1 MHLLKGNIRLSPPKR
16 ESDSENYV
24 VEYTDKNIFEGAVGQ
39 IALDLL
45 DGLVAAHRK
54 AIEDFENGREMF
66 EKANAF
72 SNGFCTFLVNDENFG
87 FAETGTIPQPV
98 ERNESSLCGYS
109 TS

>member
-1 MHLLKGNIRLSPPKR
+1 M
-16 ESDSENYV
+16 
-24 VEYTDKNIFEGAVGQ
+24 EYTDKNIFEGVVGQ
-39 IALDLL
+39 IAFDLL
-45 DGLVAAHRK
+45 EGLVVARWK
-54 AIEDFENGREMF
+54 AIENFENRREMF